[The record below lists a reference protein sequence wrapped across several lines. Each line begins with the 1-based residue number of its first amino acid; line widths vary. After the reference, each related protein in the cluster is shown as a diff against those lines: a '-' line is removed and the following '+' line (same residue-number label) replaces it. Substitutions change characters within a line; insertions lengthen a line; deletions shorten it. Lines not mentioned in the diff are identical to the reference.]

1 MREKIMDRLAE
12 AVKEAVGI
20 GCVVHF
26 LKSEKN
32 NGLIFQSVVIKE
44 PGTNAAP
51 LIYIDSIMERIEVRE
66 ISLKDAAKEIA
77 STYKNVK
84 YSYNQKIHDV
94 ISNISREYVLENV
107 VYQLVNAEKNMRF
120 LADMPH
126 KDFLDMVAVYRVV
139 VDSTESEN
147 VSFKVKKSLC
157 DTLSITEEELDAAAS
172 QNTEK
177 AGFCVKSIASIMT
190 EITGIPM
197 PEEYDTDIPMFVIT
211 NPKRFNGA
219 AAMLYNSCF
228 SDLAEKFGDDLYI
241 LPSSIHEVL
250 VIPAGNREPDD
261 LRDMVCLINA
271 SEVAGDEVLSNNV
284 YRYSSKD
291 RILSIV

>member
-1 MREKIMDRLAE
+1 M
-12 AVKEAVGI
+12 
-20 GCVVHF
+20 
-26 LKSEKN
+26 
-32 NGLIFQSVVIKE
+32 IFQSVVIKE